1 MIDQAEISVNGLLNH
16 YRNGD
21 FSVRELLTRQLE
33 QISRYK
39 SNPAW
44 IAYLSVEQLETY
56 IQRLEDSSIDDLPLY
71 GVPFAIKDNIDLE
84 GLPTTAACPDFSYLP
99 KKSAHAVQ
107 RLIDAGAVP
116 LGKTNMDQ
124 FATGL
129 VGTRSPFG
137 VCHSVFSDQHISGGS
152 SSGSAVAVAE
162 GLVAFSL
169 GTDTAGSGRVPAA
182 FNNLIGLKP
191 SRGLL
196 SNSGMVR
203 ACRSLD
209 CISIFAASAADAKLV
224 FDQARG
230 IDSTDEFSRDMH
242 FAPVARKGEPKVA
255 VPMDEQLEF
264 FGDSGAAKA
273 HQQALEKLEAAG
285 WQLIPTDFSVYF
297 ETARLLYQGPWV
309 AERQAAFGDFVA
321 EHPESALPLLQ
332 EILAPGDKFSAR
344 QVFEFQYQLQKL
356 KAQADVI
363 LAEVDFALTPT
374 APTHYRIEDIAQD
387 PISLNS
393 NLGTYTNFMNLLD
406 LSAIAVP
413 AGFTEAG
420 LPWGITLFAPA
431 FHDYQL
437 LGYADHIQHCIPLP
451 LSKSGQVKLQSMSL
465 ETAGIERMELAVCGA
480 HMSGLPLNHQLTE
493 RDGVLLEKA
502 TTSANYQLFAL
513 EGSPPRR
520 PGLLRN
526 EDCDTKIEVEVW
538 SLPAYAIG
546 SLLEQIPAPLGLGKL
561 ELESGRWVN
570 SFICEPWGIASGED
584 ISHLGSWRKFQQ

>member
-1 MIDQAEISVNGLLNH
+1 MIEQADLSVSGLLNH

-21 FSVRELLTRQLE
+21 FTAREFLTQQLE
-33 QISRYK
+33 RISQFK
-39 SNPAW
+39 ANPAW
-44 IAYLSVEQLETY
+44 ISHLNVEQLETY
-56 IQRLEDSSIDDLPLY
+56 LQRLEKFNIDDLPLY
-71 GVPFAIKDNIDLE
+71 GLPFAIKDNIDLAD
-84 GLPTTAACPDFSYLP
+84 LPSTAACPDFGYQP
-99 KKSAHAVQ
+99 EQSAYVVQ

-129 VGTRSPFG
+129 VGTRSPYG

-182 FNNLIGLKP
+182 FNNLVGLKP

-196 SNSGMVR
+196 SNTGMVR

-209 CISIFAASAADAKLV
+209 CISIFAASATDAKLV
-224 FDQARG
+224 FDQAREA
-230 IDSTDEFSRDMH
+230 DTEDEYSRDMH
-242 FAPVARKGEPKVA
+242 FAPVAIQDSPRVA
-255 VPMDEQLEF
+255 IPLDEQLQF
-264 FGDSGAAKA
+264 FGDADAAKA
-273 HQQALEKLEAAG
+273 HQQALEKLSACG
-285 WQLIPTDFSVYF
+285 WQLIPQDFSVFF

-321 EHPESALPLLQ
+321 EHPDSALPLLQ
-332 EILAPGDKFSAR
+332 QILAPGDQFSAR

-356 KAQADVI
+356 KAQADAI
-363 LAEVDFALTPT
+363 LNQVDFALTPT
-374 APTHYRIEDIAQD
+374 APTHYRIEEIAEE

-413 AGFTEAG
+413 AGFTEAN

-431 FHDYQL
+431 FYDYQL
-437 LGYADHIQHCIPLP
+437 LGYADRIQHNIPLP
-451 LSKSGQVKLQSMSL
+451 LAKSGQAKLATL
-465 ETAGIERMELAVCGA
+465 DLAGTGIERVELAVCGA

-493 RDGVLLEKA
+493 RDGILLEQ
-502 TTSANYQLFAL
+502 TTTAASYRLFAL

-520 PGLLRN
+520 PGLLRD
-526 EDCDTKIEVEVW
+526 ESCDTAIEVEVW
-538 SLPAYAIG
+538 SLPAYAVG
-546 SLLEQIPAPLGLGKL
+546 SLLEQIPAPLGLGKV
-561 ELESGRWVN
+561 ELVSGRWVN
-570 SFICEPWGIASGED
+570 SFICEPWGIEAGED
-584 ISHLGSWRKFQQ
+584 ISHLGSWRKFQP